1 MKLTFLENVIKYKNE
16 SVRKNK
22 RTEPFSYL
30 KSRIAILPKPKKLG
44 DAILKG
50 SGIIAEIKRRSPTKE
65 FPNVINCIAL
75 AQEYE
80 KSGASAISVLTD
92 DRYFGGSLA
101 DLQQVKACINIPV
114 LRKDFII
121 DEYQIYQSRAYGA
134 DAVLLIAAILPDK
147 KLIKLWNIAAKLGMA
162 ALVEVHNKVELDAA
176 VGFLWHN
183 PDSII
188 GINNRNLATLKVDL
202 NTASRLLTFIP
213 LSVIKIIESGM
224 KNRKQMNRLIRE
236 GANGFLIGGTLLES
250 SSPGKKLR
258 ELIYGK

>member
-1 MKLTFLENVIKYKNE
+1 MNFLKDVIRYKKE

-22 RTEPFSYL
+22 RAEPLSYL
-30 KSRIAILPKPKKLG
+30 KSRIAIMPKSKKLG
-44 DAILKG
+44 DSILKG

-65 FPNVINCIAL
+65 FPSVINCITL

-121 DEYQIYQSRAYGA
+121 DEYQLYQSRAYGA

-147 KLIKLWNIAAKLGMA
+147 KLIKLWNIATKLGME
-162 ALVEVHNKVELDAA
+162 ALVEVHNEVEVELATDLLRR
-176 VGFLWHN
+176 G
-183 PDSII
+183 II
-188 GINNRNLATLKVDL
+188 GINNRDLSTLKVDF
-202 NTASRLLTFIP
+202 NTAYRLLPFIP
-213 LSVIKIIESGM
+213 VNQVKIVESGI
-224 KNRKQMNRLIRE
+224 KTRRQISKCIRY
-236 GANGFLIGGTLLES
+236 GANGFLIGELLLKS
-250 SSPGKKLR
+250 RSPGQKLK
-258 ELIYGK
+258 ELIYGR